1 MFPLTQYPV
10 GRKSVHAAV
19 FRSARRATKDTLS
32 NPSISQ
38 RPHVRRVTKILLRF
52 LAQSGNLPRENVL
65 TSRLWSYHHGVRR
78 VLSVVGTG
86 RLETCSHLGSAQL
99 IIWRSANLGNR
110 LSLNLWVDGK
120 PIAPVSQGQTYRGSL
135 SAGTHVVSAL
145 LVPNLLYLPP
155 TKINLTA
162 IPGKTYAYT
171 AI

>member
-1 MFPLTQYPV
+1 MKTYLRLVCGLIITASAAFFPLSVPAASKPVVTQ
-10 GRKSVHAAV
+10 
-19 FRSARRATKDTLS
+19 
-32 NPSISQ
+32 
-38 RPHVRRVTKILLRF
+38 
-52 LAQSGNLPRENVL
+52 
-65 TSRLWSYHHGVRR
+65 
-78 VLSVVGTG
+78 
-86 RLETCSHLGSAQL
+86 GSAQL